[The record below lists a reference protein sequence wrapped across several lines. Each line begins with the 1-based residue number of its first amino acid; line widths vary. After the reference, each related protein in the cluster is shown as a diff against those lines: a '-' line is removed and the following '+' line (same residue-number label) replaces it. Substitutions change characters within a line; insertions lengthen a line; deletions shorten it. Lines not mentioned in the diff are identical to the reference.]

1 MVIVNILICIL
12 PWSHSSGRPRR
23 DDPPLQGQ
31 AATRTVSDQ
40 SVTFVKIF
48 IRMNV
53 RIYLYQQNYRN
64 EYPKYFGKINL
75 GKLNFGQIHFVVK
88 GSAGTSP
95 TTLTTGSHESD
106 KNGIIFAVVTLH
118 VHQMHLQSTCPIL
131 NYGCKVTQ
139 LLFAWYFCNVCL
151 QMWSQMDWL
160 RRCKA
165 TLVAFV

>member
-1 MVIVNILICIL
+1 MKKKQF
-12 PWSHSSGRPRR
+12 GKK
-23 DDPPLQGQ
+23 
-31 AATRTVSDQ
+31 TVWKK
-40 SVTFVKIF
+40 TFWKMRFGKIGF
-48 IRMNV
+48 GK
-53 RIYLYQQNYRN
+53 IYFWKN
-64 EYPKYFGKINL
+64 YFGKINL

-139 LLFAWYFCNVCL
+139 LLFAWYFCNVCF
-151 QMWSQMDWL
+151 QM
-160 RRCKA
+160 
-165 TLVAFV
+165 